1 MVKRY
6 IMSIRIRIFSTVCVL
21 AAIVLCGCVSK
32 DITRGY
38 PEDESIVT
46 KLKTGTTTKE
56 AAVELLGDPST
67 KSTFNPNIWYYISTQ
82 MKSVGFLRPEIVREQ
97 VMQLS
102 FKGDVLQEVAFFD
115 NLTKKKIV
123 FHRGQSLTNGDD
135 SGVLKDFFRNF
146 GRFNKGQGRKN
157 TN

>member
-1 MVKRY
+1 
-6 IMSIRIRIFSTVCVL
+6 
-21 AAIVLCGCVSK
+21 
-32 DITRGY
+32 
-38 PEDESIVT
+38 
-46 KLKTGTTTKE
+46 
-56 AAVELLGDPST
+56 
-67 KSTFNPNIWYYISTQ
+67 
-82 MKSVGFLRPEIVREQ
+82 
-97 VMQLS
+97 MQLS

-135 SGVLKDFFRNF
+135 SGVLKDFFLNF

>member
-6 IMSIRIRIFSTVCVL
+6 IMSIGIRKFFSMFVL
-21 AAIVLCGCVSK
+21 ASILLCGCVSK
-32 DITRGY
+32 NITRGY
-38 PEDESIVT
+38 PEDEAIVT
-46 KLKTGTTTKE
+46 KLKTGVTTRE

-67 KSTFNPNIWYYISTQ
+67 KSTFNPNVWYYISTQ
-82 MKSVGFLRPEIVREQ
+82 LKSVGFSRAEVVRER

-102 FKGDVLQEVAFFD
+102 FKGDVLQEVTFFD
-115 NLTKKKIV
+115 NLTKKQIT

-146 GRFNKGQGRKN
+146 GRFNKSSGRRKSD
-157 TN
+157 